1 MKEGLKRINGLYV
14 TLLLTLYACV
24 VILQLEAASETKTCF
39 QKKSPC
45 FLKKQTCPKQCPSFS
60 PPNGSSKACVVD
72 CFNPICKA
80 TCRNRKPNCNGR
92 GSACLDP
99 RFIGGDGI
107 VFYFHGKRDEHFA
120 LVSDID
126 LQVNAR
132 FIGLRPSGR
141 TRDFTW
147 IQSLGLI
154 FGPDNKTFT
163 LEAQKAEKWD
173 HQVDHLRLSFEGKE
187 ISLPKGDSSMW
198 TPPGRNYIKIERT
211 SDMNVDKKKKKK
223 KKRTSDMNSVLVT
236 LPDIAEI
243 WVNVVPVTKEDDT
256 VHKYGIPENDCF
268 AHLEVQFRF
277 LRLSPNVEGVLGRTY
292 REDFKNPAKPG
303 VAMPVVGGEDN
314 YRTSSLL
321 ETSCNACVY
330 SHGSRSLDKIEPLSL
345 NQNTVD
351 CTGGSSSG
359 IGIFCRK

>member
-1 MKEGLKRINGLYV
+1 MKGDLKCINGFYV
-14 TLLLTLYACV
+14 GLMVMLYAFT
-24 VILQLEAASETKTCF
+24 VIIQLEAASETKTCF
-39 QKKSPC
+39 VRKSPC

-60 PPNGSSKACVVD
+60 PPNGSSKACVID

-80 TCRNRKPNCNGR
+80 TCRNRKPNCNGK

-141 TRDFTW
+141 NRDFTW

-154 FGPDNKTFT
+154 FGPDSKTFS
-163 LEAQKAEKWD
+163 LEATKAAKWD
-173 HQVDHLRLSFEGKE
+173 HQVDHLRLSYEGKE
-187 ISLPKGDSSMW
+187 ISLPIGDSSVW
-198 TPPGRNYIKIERT
+198 THQDGYIHIERT
-211 SDMNVDKKKKKK
+211 SDI
-223 KKRTSDMNSVLVT
+223 NSVLVT
-236 LPDIAEI
+236 LPELAEI
-243 WVNVVPVTKEDDT
+243 WVNVVPVTKEDDMI
-256 VHKYGIPENDCF
+256 HKYKTPENDCF

-277 LRLSPNVEGVLGRTY
+277 SRLSPNVEGVLGRTY
-292 REDFKNPAKPG
+292 REDFQNPAKPG
-303 VAMPVVGGEDN
+303 VAMPVVGGEDK
-314 YRTSSLL
+314 YRTASLL

-330 SHGSRSLDKIEPLSL
+330 VGGSTSLDKIEPLLL
-345 NQNTVD
+345 NQSTVD

-359 IGIFCRK
+359 IGIVCRK

>member
-1 MKEGLKRINGLYV
+1 MKEDLKRINGLYV
-14 TLLLTLYACV
+14 TLLLTLYVCA
-24 VILQLEAASETKTCF
+24 VIVQLEAASETKTCF

-45 FLKKQTCPKQCPSFS
+45 FLKKQTCPNQCPSFS
-60 PPNGSSKACVVD
+60 PPNGSSKACVVE

-107 VFYFHGKRDEHFA
+107 VFYFHGKRNEHFA
-120 LVSDID
+120 LVSDTD

-141 TRDFTW
+141 RRDFTW

-154 FGPDNKTFT
+154 FGPNNKTFT
-163 LEAQKAEKWD
+163 LEAQKAAKWD
-173 HQVDHLRLSFEGKE
+173 HQVDHLRLSFLGKE
-187 ISLPKGDSSMW
+187 ISLPKGDSSIW
-198 TPPGRNYIKIERT
+198 TPPGSYIKIE
-211 SDMNVDKKKKKK
+211 
-223 KKRTSDMNSVLVT
+223 RTSDMNSVLVT

-256 VHKYGIPENDCF
+256 IHKYGRPENDCF

-292 REDFKNPAKPG
+292 RDDFQNPAKPG
-303 VAMPVVGGEDN
+303 VAMPVVGGEDK

-321 ETSCNACVY
+321 ETGCNACVY
-330 SHGSRSLDKIEPLSL
+330 SRGSRSSDKIEPLSL

>member
-1 MKEGLKRINGLYV
+1 MKEDLKRINGLYV
-14 TLLLTLYACV
+14 TLLLTLYACA
-24 VILQLEAASETKTCF
+24 VIVHLEAALETKTCF

-45 FLKKQTCPKQCPSFS
+45 FLKKQACPYQCPSFS
-60 PPNGSSKACVVD
+60 PPYGSSKTCVVD

-141 TRDFTW
+141 SRDFTW

-154 FGPDNKTFT
+154 FGPNSKTFT
-163 LEAQKAEKWD
+163 LEAEKAAKWD
-173 HQVDHLRLSFEGKE
+173 HQVDHLRLSFEGQE
-187 ISLPKGDSSMW
+187 ILLPKGDSSVW
-198 TPPGRNYIKIERT
+198 SPPESYIKIE
-211 SDMNVDKKKKKK
+211 
-223 KKRTSDMNSVLVT
+223 RTSDMNSVLVT
-236 LPDIAEI
+236 LPDVAEI
-243 WVNVVPVTKEDDT
+243 WINVVPVTEEDDT
-256 VHKYGIPENDCF
+256 IHNYGRPENDCF

-277 LRLSPNVEGVLGRTY
+277 LRLSPDVEGVLGRTY
-292 REDFKNPAKPG
+292 REDFQNPAKPG
-303 VAMPVVGGEDN
+303 VAMPVVGGEDK

-330 SHGSRSLDKIEPLSL
+330 SRGSRSSDKIEPLLSL

>member
-1 MKEGLKRINGLYV
+1 MKEDLKRINGLYV
-14 TLLLTLYACV
+14 TFLLTLYACAV
-24 VILQLEAASETKTCF
+24 LVQLEAALETKTCF

-60 PPNGSSKACVVD
+60 PPTGSSKACVVD

-120 LVSDID
+120 LVSDTD

-141 TRDFTW
+141 SRDFTW

-154 FGPDNKTFT
+154 FGPNDKTFT
-163 LEAQKAEKWD
+163 LEAQKAAKWD
-173 HQVDHLRLSFEGKE
+173 HQVDHLRLSFDGQD
-187 ISLPKGDSSMW
+187 ILLPKGDASIWS
-198 TPPGRNYIKIERT
+198 PPGSYIKIE
-211 SDMNVDKKKKKK
+211 
-223 KKRTSDMNSVLVT
+223 RTSDMNSVLVT

-256 VHKYGIPENDCF
+256 IHKYGRPENDCF

-292 REDFKNPAKPG
+292 REDFQNPAKPG
-303 VAMPVVGGEDN
+303 VAMPVVGGEDK

-321 ETSCNACVY
+321 DTSCNACVY
-330 SHGSRSLDKIEPLSL
+330 SRGSGSSDKIEPLSL